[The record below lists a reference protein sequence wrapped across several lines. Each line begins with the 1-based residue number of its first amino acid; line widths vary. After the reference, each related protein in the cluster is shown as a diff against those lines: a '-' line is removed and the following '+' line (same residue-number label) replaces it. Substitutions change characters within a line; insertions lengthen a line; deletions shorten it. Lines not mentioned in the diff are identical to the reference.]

1 MQQHLGRRCE
11 MLGLRPQVARTQN
24 RQDVH
29 CQLLPDKWPEPQP
42 GFRFAPHEALDFQP
56 PLWASGRSVRAA
68 APVARR
74 GHTHAPEDARR
85 CKEHP
90 APVDWRSTVH
100 TQLRQS
106 LIYELA
112 AEINNHNIIHII
124 TMRCCKGKVNA
135 VSLASNFTFFSPKPF
150 LSVCPPRPTVRGS
163 VSLAAGSP
171 LRSSRALLH
180 EPGFRA
186 GPAPGGSHPAVRAA
200 LAPWLPQSE
209 GRQPH
214 RASLSLASSR
224 TAGSSSS
231 RSSKL
236 GTRLSLSYQ
245 VGNVHFFAQ
254 RKRFRAHSSCPHR
267 FGAAASEV
275 GGT

>member
-85 CKEHP
+85 CEEHP

-171 LRSSRALLH
+171 LRSSCM
-180 EPGFRA
+180 
-186 GPAPGGSHPAVRAA
+186 S
-200 LAPWLPQSE
+200 
-209 GRQPH
+209 
-214 RASLSLASSR
+214 RASVRDPPLGARTLPSEQLWHRGSRSRRGDSR
-224 TAGSSSS
+224 TA
-231 RSSKL
+231 L
-236 GTRLSLSYQ
+236 P
-245 VGNVHFFAQ
+245 
-254 RKRFRAHSSCPHR
+254 CPW
-267 FGAAASEV
+267 
-275 GGT
+275 

>member
-1 MQQHLGRRCE
+1 MVSG
-11 MLGLRPQVARTQN
+11 P
-24 RQDVH
+24 
-29 CQLLPDKWPEPQP
+29 KWPEPRTGKTFTVSCSP
-42 GFRFAPHEALDFQP
+42 TSGPNRSRDSALLP
-56 PLWASGRSVRAA
+56 TRPWTSNRRSGPQGAVRAA

-85 CKEHP
+85 CEEHP

-124 TMRCCKGKVNA
+124 TMSCCKGKVNA
-135 VSLASNFTFFSPKPF
+135 VSLTSNFTFFSPKPF

-186 GPAPGGSHPAVRAA
+186 GPAPGGSHPAIRAA

-245 VGNVHFFAQ
+245 VENVHFFAQ
-254 RKRFRAHSSCPHR
+254 RKRLRAHSSCPHR